1 MQSAERA
8 IAIVRVSQRDKDA
21 VSPEVQTRAVNRLS
35 GEHKWSLD
43 PRDILDENV
52 DDNGKVRN
60 VSASWALEDRPK
72 LLYAIEEVEAKRA
85 KVIVA
90 ERFDRM
96 FRNEIL
102 RRMVIKRIEDAG
114 GQLWSEKGGQ
124 MTNQKAEGRLAH
136 NIGGDVSEYTL
147 ETAKERSWDAV
158 EIAIET
164 GTFNG
169 PVAPLGYVV
178 GPDRKLVPDEA
189 TKQVVVD
196 AFDLRAGGATAKKVR
211 AMLAERG
218 IKRSLAG
225 VRQMFASRVY
235 VGELHAGNHTPN
247 LSAHPAIVD
256 RDVFDRVQRM
266 SVPAGRNTK
275 SDRLLARLG
284 VLRCATCDGRMSAS
298 QTGRGYAFY
307 RCASNECKQPMTISA
322 PLVESVVERAM
333 PGILASVVGH
343 ASEVEQYEAAK
354 VAMETAQARYD
365 AYTADYD
372 PLEPSDVERRH
383 SLRAVRDA
391 ARAKVASLEG
401 SASRDFPIG
410 ARWDDLSFTLK
421 RIGIQRRIERIVI
434 APGRGES
441 RITIQP
447 K

>member
-164 GTFNG
+164 GTF
-169 PVAPLGYVV
+169 
-178 GPDRKLVPDEA
+178 
-189 TKQVVVD
+189 
-196 AFDLRAGGATAKKVR
+196 DLRAGGATAKKVR

-333 PGILASVVGH
+333 PDLLASLKGH

-434 APGRGES
+434 APGRGEG

>member
-1 MQSAERA
+1 MQSARA

-21 VSPEVQTRAVNRLS
+21 ISPEVQTRAVGRLS
-35 GEHKWSLD
+35 DEHSWSLD
-43 PRDILDENV
+43 VQDILDENV

-85 KVIVA
+85 KVIIA

-96 FRNEIL
+96 FRNELL
-102 RRMVIKRIEDAG
+102 RRMVVKRIEDAG

-124 MTNQKAEGRLAH
+124 MTNQKAESRLAH

-178 GPDRKLVPDEA
+178 GPDRRLAPDKA
-189 TKQVVVD
+189 SKRIVVD
-196 AFDLRAGGATAKKVR
+196 AFDLRAGGATAKVVR

-218 IKRSLAG
+218 VKRSLAG
-225 VRQMFASRVY
+225 VRQMLASRVY
-235 VGELHAGNHTPN
+235 VGELHAGEHTPN
-247 LSAHPAIVD
+247 LKAHPAIID
-256 RDVFDRVQRM
+256 RDVFERVQRM

-284 VLRCATCDGRMSAS
+284 VLRCKSCDGRMSAS

-322 PLVESVVERAM
+322 PLVESVVEQAM
-333 PGILASVVGH
+333 PDLLASLKGH

-434 APGRGES
+434 APGRGEG